1 MISLTFETAVG
12 VSVTGVFAGVPTSG
26 VVVVA
31 IEFLLKNECLNT
43 RPL

>member
-1 MISLTFETAVG
+1 VG
-12 VSVTGVFAGVPTSG
+12 VNVTGVFAGVPTSG

-31 IEFLLKNECLNT
+31 IEFLLKNECCLDT